1 MERVVSTVKVS
12 WLREAQFAVSLSV
25 RFEVLFS
32 NVTVTLFLGIK
43 IFKLV
48 LSLECFEISQWE
60 TCSPALSSRNP
71 LELLQNISGYSM
83 WGRCC
88 CVFASPSAEN
98 SWSEEGVG
106 PLIVSLKCFCIAQQT
121 VHRSERCLFQVM
133 GAFQGCQSFEIDVF
147 LMNLS
152 SWQHLTML
160 QNSLQIKSLETCKWV
175 AANLSK
181 VVKDATFQYVSI

>member
-1 MERVVSTVKVS
+1 MERMVSTLKVS

-25 RFEVLFS
+25 RFEVLLS

-48 LSLECFEISQWE
+48 VSLECFEISQWE
-60 TCSPALSSRNP
+60 TCSPTLSSRNP
-71 LELLQNISGYSM
+71 LELLQNISGYSL

-88 CVFASPSAEN
+88 CVFASPGAEN

-106 PLIVSLKCFCIAQQT
+106 SLIVSPKCFCIAQQT
-121 VHRSERCLFQVM
+121 VHLSEGCLFQVM
-133 GAFQGCQSFEIDVF
+133 GTFQGCQSFEIDVF

-152 SWQHLTML
+152 SWQHLA
-160 QNSLQIKSLETCKWV
+160 QC
-175 AANLSK
+175 SK
-181 VVKDATFQYVSI
+181 TLYK